1 MKEPTLSSKAVEQD
15 WLWVQQFRHGEK
27 SAFQALFTKYKPLL
41 INLAFR
47 FVKEKE
53 AAEDIA
59 QDIFIKIYEKR
70 IPFSPKAK
78 FSTWIYRITVNAAL
92 DFLRKKKF
100 YGHSLDKEISI
111 REGEKKTFLE
121 TLEDSRSSSTLE
133 ALEKE
138 ELRKLI
144 QREIDKL
151 PEKLRTPLLLYQFQN
166 MPYREISAILGVTEK
181 AVERRLSHAKELLRK
196 KVLKF
201 L

>member
-1 MKEPTLSSKAVEQD
+1 VKEPTLSSKAVEQD